1 MLTIEMTTEM
11 IVKIL
16 KKYINKEIKA
26 EDIDEYV
33 LIPCE
38 FEQKAF
44 EEAVKKWGVLAE
56 GDSILVLCKENEAG
70 DIVVSEHD
78 EDLKEIDYYQLKW
91 YRLYHEWDGR
101 YCVEFSDY

>member
-1 MLTIEMTTEM
+1 M
-11 IVKIL
+11 
-16 KKYINKEIKA
+16 
-26 EDIDEYV
+26 
-33 LIPCE
+33 
-38 FEQKAF
+38 
-44 EEAVKKWGVLAE
+44 
-56 GDSILVLCKENEAG
+56 LCKENEAG